1 MSGGAGVRPRCAE
14 AQRRAPAS
22 IRLLAGNPIK
32 RLEQAVILA
41 GPMGPST
48 PAGGAQLA
56 PDTSQLSKRLALV
69 SVMHST
75 LGEKYDCTACGACCF
90 GKRDYVQVFADD
102 VARLGTARTAEL
114 VAPAVGE
121 IPASVG
127 RESEAQRFMK
137 MTHGHCGALRTTV
150 PNRFLCAVY
159 EDRPMLC
166 RALEPGSAPCLEAR
180 ARRGV
185 HSPAASHDSQSAE
198 ESFIETRSGPH
209 GSIHSASGRLR
220 TSLARPGD

>member
-1 MSGGAGVRPRCAE
+1 
-14 AQRRAPAS
+14 
-22 IRLLAGNPIK
+22 
-32 RLEQAVILA
+32 
-41 GPMGPST
+41 MG
-48 PAGGAQLA
+48 
-56 PDTSQLSKRLALV
+56 
-69 SVMHST
+69 
-75 LGEKYDCTACGACCF
+75 ENYDCTTCGACCF
-90 GKRDYVQVFADD
+90 GKRDYVQVFSDD
-102 VARLGTARTAEL
+102 VTRLGTVRTAEL
-114 VAPAVGE
+114 VARAVGE

-127 RESEAQRFMK
+127 RESEPQRFMK
-137 MTHGHCGALRTTV
+137 MTHGHCGALRTAV

-209 GSIHSASGRLR
+209 GSIHSPSGRLR